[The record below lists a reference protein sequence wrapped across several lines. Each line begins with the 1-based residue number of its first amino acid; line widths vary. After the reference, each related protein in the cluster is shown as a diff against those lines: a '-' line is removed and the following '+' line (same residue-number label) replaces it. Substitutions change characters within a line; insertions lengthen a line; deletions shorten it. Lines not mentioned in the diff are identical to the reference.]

1 MEETSVVWKRSR
13 RSNLRAIGA
22 LCARVCRENGRARV
36 SPGQLQSDVSA
47 AVGGIRRFRPTW
59 TRFQVGW
66 LCRSATIRG
75 QTIGIRRHIVRRGR
89 RPKRKGVKKTKRP
102 RIKQHENP
110 TDETLSLFFLSLF
123 LTSRATAKHISIHV
137 WNVPPWPCTR
147 VSHTQ
152 HSRCRNRSGRRRRP
166 KTWRSADFFQTA
178 AVLGRIFNASNRGQL
193 SAYLF
198 PPAALHNRYLVYAY
212 TLSYRSQ
219 HFFWLVSSHRFP
231 SLFLFYP
238 SCWMSHCCFFSQ
250 HVLNYLKSRTSL
262 VHHYQ
267 CAYFFV
273 FFRTIWKKCTW

>member
-22 LCARVCRENGRARV
+22 VCVGKTVARV
-36 SPGQLQSDVSA
+36 SPGQQQSDVST
-47 AVGGIRRFRPTW
+47 AVGGIRRSRPTW

-89 RPKRKGVKKTKRP
+89 RPKRKGVKKTKRS

-110 TDETLSLFFLSLF
+110 TDFPSSLPLF

-152 HSRCRNRSGRRRRP
+152 HSRWRNRFRRRRRRRRP

-178 AVLGRIFNASNRGQL
+178 AVLRRIFNASNWGQL

-198 PPAALHNRYLVYAY
+198 PPAA
-212 TLSYRSQ
+212 
-219 HFFWLVSSHRFP
+219 P
-231 SLFLFYP
+231 
-238 SCWMSHCCFFSQ
+238 
-250 HVLNYLKSRTSL
+250 
-262 VHHYQ
+262 
-267 CAYFFV
+267 
-273 FFRTIWKKCTW
+273 